1 MKFLEVILVILGV
14 LLVLAYFGILI
25 IVLSNIVYWPITWF
39 FELYGGVL

>member
-14 LLVLAYFGILI
+14 MLVLAYVGILI
-25 IVLSNIVYWPITWF
+25 IVLSNIVYWPIAWF